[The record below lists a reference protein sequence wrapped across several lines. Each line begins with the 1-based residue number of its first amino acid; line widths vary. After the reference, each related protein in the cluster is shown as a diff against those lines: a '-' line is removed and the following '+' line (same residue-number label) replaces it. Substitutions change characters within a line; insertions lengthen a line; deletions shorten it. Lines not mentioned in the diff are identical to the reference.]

1 MPRGQ
6 WNLPL
11 KFPSTGRKYLTP
23 YTFCIRNEVSKIF
36 DADRKSTT
44 VFTERIPIWNSFSAA
59 NPQESCLLLMAG
71 GFNSHNCFWFMSQGM
86 AIKKETGKEHS
97 NKRGSFIAKSGSR
110 SALFN
115 TE

>member
-44 VFTERIPIWNSFSAA
+44 VFTERIPI
-59 NPQESCLLLMAG
+59 
-71 GFNSHNCFWFMSQGM
+71 
-86 AIKKETGKEHS
+86 
-97 NKRGSFIAKSGSR
+97 
-110 SALFN
+110 
-115 TE
+115 